1 LLDEIDLGPDA
12 LSRKVEEFKSIS
24 HATEHSYPALVMSG
38 EDSIA
43 VTQSQHSKMILLVE
57 TLWRCVYSDDEYILW

>member
-1 LLDEIDLGPDA
+1 
-12 LSRKVEEFKSIS
+12 
-24 HATEHSYPALVMSG
+24 MSG
-38 EDSIA
+38 EDIIA